1 MSPHPPGKIF
11 GEATGPQRLGLPDP
25 ARMSEAQRAAHD
37 AIAAGPRGK
46 VEGPLAVWLHS
57 AELANRAQALGEY
70 CRFGSS
76 LPPRLSEL
84 AILVMGAFWQAGF
97 EWHVH
102 APIAEA
108 AGIAPAIIAA
118 VKAGDQP
125 IFTEPDAQAVHDFAR
140 ELLHT
145 RAISDETYAIAR
157 HAIGDRGVV
166 DLVGVLGYYGLI
178 SMTIKAFRVG
188 IPE

>member
-1 MSPHPPGKIF
+1 MFDHDD
-11 GEATGPQRLGLPDP
+11 GPQRLGLPDL

-37 AIAAGPRGK
+37 AIASGPRGK
-46 VEGPLAVWLHS
+46 VEGPLAIWLHS
-57 AELANRAQALGEY
+57 ADLANRAQALGAY

-84 AILVMGAFWQAGF
+84 AILVMGAYWQAGF

-108 AGIAPAIIAA
+108 AGIAPGIIAA
-118 VKAGDQP
+118 IKVRAQP
-125 IFTEPDAQAVHDFAR
+125 VFTEPDAKAVHDFAR
-140 ELLHT
+140 ALLDTH
-145 RAISDETYAIAR
+145 AVPDDTYAIAR
-157 HAIGDRGVV
+157 HALGDRGLV

-178 SMTIKAFRVG
+178 SMTIKAFRVE
-188 IPE
+188 IRE

>member
-1 MSPHPPGKIF
+1 MPPVF
-11 GEATGPQRLGLPDP
+11 EGEGGPQRLGLPNL

-37 AIAAGPRGK
+37 AIASGPRGK

-57 AELANRAQALGEY
+57 AELANRAQALGAY
-70 CRFGSS
+70 CRFGSA

-84 AILVMGAFWQAGF
+84 AILVMGAYWRAGF

-108 AGIAPAIIAA
+108 AGITPAIIAA
-118 VKAGDQP
+118 IKSRESP
-125 IFTEPDAQAVHDFAR
+125 IFIEPDAKAVHDFAR
-140 ELLHT
+140 ELLDSN
-145 RAISDETYAIAR
+145 AVSDSTYAIAR
-157 HAIGDRGVV
+157 HALGDRGLV

-178 SMTIKAFRVG
+178 SMTIKAFR
-188 IPE
+188 IDILDN